1 MPAHRFQTPFFLALL
16 LAVAAATLAV
26 LSPFFTPLVVAV
38 GLAVLLRPL
47 HRRLT
52 VLLKGK
58 EGVAAFVCV
67 FLAIIVVFGPVAAI
81 AAQAIREAADLYRSL
96 AQDDWSAV
104 RGLVDAIQETV
115 RSVAPSFRFEVR
127 ELVQPALAWV
137 AGHAGAV
144 FSGTFQTAFAA
155 VVAFLA
161 AFYMLRDGAILKR
174 RIIELSPLSDG
185 YDEAI
190 FERLSDA
197 MRSVLRGSLSIA
209 VLQGVLTGIGFAVCG
224 VPNATLWG
232 AFAAVCAL
240 IPGVGTAIVLI
251 PGIFYLYATGSTAA
265 GTLLL
270 VWSVGAVGLIDNAL
284 APYLVGRGARVHPFL
299 VFLAVIGGL
308 GLFGAIGFFLG
319 PLVLSLLF
327 ALIDIYEMM
336 FGDKRGI
343 SVPRKIATGAE

>member
-1 MPAHRFQTPFFLALL
+1 MPAHRFQTPFFLVLL
-16 LAVAAATLAV
+16 LAVAVATLAV

-58 EGVAAFVCV
+58 EGVAAFLCV
-67 FLAIIVVFGPVAAI
+67 LFAMVVVFGPVAAI

-96 AQDDWSAV
+96 AQDDWSTV
-104 RGLVDAIQETV
+104 RGLVDGVQEMV
-115 RSVAPSFRFEVR
+115 RTVAPSFRFEVR
-127 ELVQPALAWV
+127 ELIQPVLAWI
-137 AGHAGAV
+137 ASHAGAV

-161 AFYMLRDGAILKR
+161 AFYLLRDGALLKR

-190 FERLSDA
+190 FERLSGA

-209 VLQGVLTGIGFAVCG
+209 VIQGVLTGIGFAVSG

-251 PGIFYLYATGSTAA
+251 PGIFYLYATGSTVA
-265 GTLLL
+265 GTVLLA
-270 VWSVGAVGLIDNAL
+270 WSVGAVGLIDNAL

-336 FGDKRGI
+336 FGDKRG
-343 SVPRKIATGAE
+343 VTLPRKLAKAE